1 MKTIL
6 IILSVYVALDIL
18 ATITFLRKAKKNGI
32 TLQELAH
39 IAKNLLN
46 GISPFSNENFQE
58 TNACIEKQCEKS
70 EYDPYKTTIE
80 SIAEMCEKYASSTDL
95 ADFYGNVK
103 AKCREAID
111 YDKTWNGR

>member
-1 MKTIL
+1 MKTLL
-6 IILSVYVALDIL
+6 IILSVYAVLDIF
-18 ATITFLRKAKKNGI
+18 TEIIFIIKAKKNGI

-39 IAKNLLN
+39 IAKNILK